1 MLDRHFFVVYKNNRE
16 SEKPKTFK
24 TGERKMN
31 DGITVDQVKA
41 FRRVLER
48 DIAALICNYFNITG
62 DNPEIK
68 VERILVISEEGRS
81 FRYEVKTK

>member
-1 MLDRHFFVVYKNNRE
+1 MKKD
-16 SEKPKTFK
+16 
-24 TGERKMN
+24 
-31 DGITVDQVKA
+31 ITIDQVKA
-41 FRRVLER
+41 SRRILER
-48 DIAALICNYFNITG
+48 DIAALICNHFNITG